1 MFGDIL
7 SSAVSVWNA
16 EKNRDANYEA
26 QSRSQDFNE
35 RMSNTQYQR
44 TVQDLNAAGLSPM
57 LAYGGKPSAPTSSPV
72 GSNSSVETPKFGE
85 TSKRLTET
93 QLLNAQKDVHET
105 QAQLNTSNAK
115 KADAEAEMYKQE
127 TENKKQPFIGKNEAE
142 IQELKDRAAQHGASA
157 NQLKALEAEIRQLI
171 NLKKPEEQFKADHP
185 TYSKYASP
193 VMDALNTIFKGIGAF
208 RGNSATINTTTTYP
222 DGSKS
227 TKTTTR
233 GR

>member
-7 SSAVSVWNA
+7 SSAVSIWNA

-44 TVQDLNAAGLSPM
+44 AVQDLNAAGLSPM
-57 LAYGGKPSAPTSSPV
+57 LAYGGKPSAPTSAPV
-72 GSNSSVETPKFGE
+72 SSNSSVETPKFGE
-85 TSKRLTET
+85 TEKRSAESDLFK
-93 QLLNAQKDVHET
+93 AQKNVSET
-105 QAQLNTSNAK
+105 QAQLNVSNAK
-115 KADAEAEMYKQE
+115 RAEAEAAMFNQE
-127 TENKKQPFIGKNEAE
+127 TENKKLYPGLSDAQIK
-142 IQELKDRAAQHGASA
+142 ELISRSGAHGASA
-157 NQLKALEAEIRQLI
+157 EHLSTLVKEIIQTM
-171 NLKKPEEQFKADHP
+171 NLRKPEEEFKKDHP